1 MGFVPKIVAL
11 TSTSLIAEAQV
22 APGLVAKLAKL
33 PLFHSI
39 DEASLAAIASEVEW
53 FSLPGGQLLFRQNDT
68 DDSLYVVL
76 SGRLGAFLRNDEG
89 KEVLIRQMPTGETV
103 GEMAVLSGE
112 PRSATVLALR
122 DCELIR
128 LSKRAFDQLVE
139 SHPSSLRFVTDLLV
153 RRLREPPRM
162 AASTGAPRTV
172 AIFPLNRELAASGFA
187 RLLAKAMGEIGLK
200 AMVLDHTSLE
210 HPVEWFSTVED
221 AHDIVLYEADAEE
234 SQWTRHCLR
243 QADRV
248 VLLVE
253 ATRPPSFITPTFEA
267 ALNNPRR
274 ALVELVLYRD
284 ESVLP
289 QQTLSTLKL
298 FQAGQ
303 HHHVR
308 RQVPRDFR
316 RLARMLTGRA
326 IGLVLSGGGAR
337 GMAHVGVIKAL
348 REAGIEL
355 DLFGGTSMGSIVAAC
370 GALEWDDKLLREQM
384 HAAFAIENPVGDYT
398 VPMISLARGRKAT
411 ALFRR
416 HFADFLIE
424 DCPCTYF
431 CVSANLTKG
440 VLKIHRTGPLWLAAR
455 ASTAIPG
462 VLPPVIEG
470 TDILIDGGILNN
482 LPIDVMSDMRRGPIV
497 AVDVSSDY
505 GFEATIDDIDHR
517 PLWQLISHARQGTP
531 NILRLLMAAGTI
543 SSYSQVKKLRSHVD
557 LLIEPPLGGVSMLD
571 WKAFDFTVDAAYRH
585 TMEVLEK
592 KKGLLYSAEK
602 SPSAIASAS

>member
-1 MGFVPKIVAL
+1 MAAI
-11 TSTSLIAEAQV
+11 STRLILEPEA
-22 APGLVAKLAKL
+22 APGLIEKLANL

-39 DEASLAAIASEVEW
+39 DPAVLETIASGLEW
-53 FSLPGGQLLFRQNDT
+53 FSLPGGQLLFRQGDH

-76 SGRLGAFLRNDEG
+76 SGRLGAFLIDDEG

-112 PRSATVLALR
+112 PRSATVVALR
-122 DCELIR
+122 DSELIR
-128 LSKRAFDQLVE
+128 LSKAAFDQLVDA
-139 SHPSSLRFVTDLLV
+139 HPKALRFVTDLLV
-153 RRLREPPRM
+153 RRLREPPRLSAS
-162 AASTGAPRTV
+162 AAAPKTI

-187 RLLAKAMGEIGLK
+187 RALAKAFAENNLD
-200 AMVLDHTSLE
+200 ATVLDHTSVE
-210 HPVEWFSTVED
+210 RPVEWFNNVED
-221 AHDIVLYEADAEE
+221 AHDVVLYEAEAEDSE
-234 SQWTRHCLR
+234 WTRLCLR

-253 ATRPPSFITPTFEA
+253 ASRPPSFITPTFEA

-284 ESVLP
+284 ESVAP
-289 QQTLSTLKL
+289 YQTISTLKL
-298 FQAGQ
+298 FGAGQ

-308 RQVPRDFR
+308 RQAPRDFR

-337 GMAHVGVIKAL
+337 GMAHIGVVRAL

-370 GALEWDDKLLREQM
+370 GALEWDDKVLRERM
-384 HAAFAIENPVGDYT
+384 HEAFAIENPVGDYT

-411 ALFRR
+411 GLFRR
-416 HFADFLIE
+416 HFREELIE

-440 VLKIHRTGPLWLAAR
+440 VLKIHRTGPLWLATR

-470 TDILIDGGILNN
+470 SDILIDGGIMNN
-482 LPIDVMSDMRRGPIV
+482 LPIDVMSDMRRGPIL

-517 PLWQLISHARQGTP
+517 PLWQLVSHARQGTP

-543 SSYSQVKKLRSHVD
+543 SGYSQVKKLRGHVD

-571 WKAFDFTVDAAYRH
+571 WKSFDFTIDAAYRH

-592 KKGLLYSAEK
+592 KKGVLIRYEK
-602 SPSAIASAS
+602 SALA